1 MSLEHLE
8 PIEAREKREK
18 QPWDYSHVPLPTSW
32 YGLPLLFASVANPQ
46 LESASFRAS
55 NSNGNR
61 RSDLF
66 ASSVSYST
74 LITIDHWAGSAVGL
88 SEKGWQK
95 NVDEYVMTWLC
106 TLRKYWASCTNG
118 EVNGVVLSLTCK
130 QWMICA
136 WRRMEMNGAHMRSS
150 MTEKQKCRAEARF
163 PWISH
168 ISQPAQHASW
178 HPNRWPSLKPNT
190 WLPCSWNASL
200 MKKMSSGASPCIFF
214 SISAWPQPKST
225 AIHSGW
231 PPRYPLHVSPSGR
244 RQPSRHR
251 CSQSAQRPRC
261 AELEQHMSEV
271 KMTKNIQKSF
281 LLIIEVWITDS
292 IWIIFVHLPFRILW
306 GVFFSST
313 HRACNLLAKQAA
325 QHSKKCQG
333 WHRLDG
339 VMMSEDELHSDED

>member
-61 RSDLF
+61 RSHLF
-66 ASSVSYST
+66 ASSVSDST
-74 LITIDHWAGSAVGL
+74 LIIIDHWAGSAVGL
-88 SEKGWQK
+88 SKKGLQK
-95 NVDEYVMTWLC
+95 NVDEYVLTWLC

-136 WRRMEMNGAHMRSS
+136 WRRMEMNGAQMRSS

-190 WLPCSWNASL
+190 SLPCSCNSCENRDTKDVLWR
-200 MKKMSSGASPCIFF
+200 
-214 SISAWPQPKST
+214 QPLHLLFHLCLT
-225 AIHSGW
+225 ATKIDSDEPSGW
-231 PPRYPLHVSPSGR
+231 PPRDPRATVSPSGR

-261 AELEQHMSEV
+261 AELGSSTCLRS
-271 KMTKNIQKSF
+271 KWPKIYKKSF

-292 IWIIFVHLPFRILW
+292 IWIIFVHLPFRILSS
-306 GVFFSST
+306 VSSFLST
-313 HRACNLLAKQAA
+313 HRACKPLGAKDDTG
-325 QHSKKCQG
+325 SM
-333 WHRLDG
+333 
-339 VMMSEDELHSDED
+339 V